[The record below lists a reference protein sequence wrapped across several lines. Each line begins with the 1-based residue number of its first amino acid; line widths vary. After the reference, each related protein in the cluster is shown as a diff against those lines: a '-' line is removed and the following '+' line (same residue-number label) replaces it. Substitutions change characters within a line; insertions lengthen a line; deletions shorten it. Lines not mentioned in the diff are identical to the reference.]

1 MLWMGGPVA
10 HLLLSILLSSLWSSY
25 GPLCL
30 SYQYIQYLILSVG
43 ITGELG
49 VQSRINNLTR
59 ATRGDTDHC

>member
-1 MLWMGGPVA
+1 MYMYFSV
-10 HLLLSILLSSLWSSY
+10 
-25 GPLCL
+25 
-30 SYQYIQYLILSVG
+30 ILSVG